1 MCPYLPKSKGPNSN
15 DSFKDKDT
23 HSKMSGLMEPFL
35 SFPRNCYSEGPGP
48 WAMTLGLSVC

>member
-1 MCPYLPKSKGPNSN
+1 MFPYLPKSKGPNSN